1 VSEHGE
7 AQSHGGPE
15 HLHHHPMEHEGGA
28 LAASLSPA
36 LIEACGGR
44 LSQPTWFRAAWQASG
59 SSTGYATYRDGD
71 GRELEVVVKVPVNPN
86 EHRWTS
92 LLGNHGGGAGAC
104 TPRVLAHGL
113 ELGGYDFAWLVI
125 EKLRGSP
132 LNKGLDKSGVEGL
145 LMAASS
151 WYVQAGAARAIAT
164 APPPKDEDWGTMLD
178 KARHVVK
185 DVGMAESQRWNEALH
200 RTQKHLGELV
210 ARWRARPINTW
221 CHGDLHPGN
230 AMRRESADGQQAGCV
245 LIDLALV
252 HPGHW
257 VEDAVY
263 LERLYWAKPELLGG
277 VKPVSEVAKNLRSLG
292 TIGGED
298 YAMLAHVRRVL
309 MAASVP
315 LYLEHEGHPKYV
327 KAALEMLERTM
338 GVVGM

>member
-1 VSEHGE
+1 MSEYGHPHPHG
-7 AQSHGGPE
+7 APDHHQ
-15 HLHHHPMEHEGGA
+15 HHPMEHEGGA

-36 LIEACGGR
+36 LMEACNGR
-44 LSQPTWFRAAWQASG
+44 LTQPTWFRAAWQASG
-59 SSTGYATYRDGD
+59 SSTGYATYREES
-71 GRELEVVVKVPVNPN
+71 GREIEVVVKVPVNPN

-92 LLGNHGGGAGAC
+92 LLGGHDGGHETC

-132 LNKGLDKSGVEGL
+132 LNKGLDRTGVEGL
-145 LMAASS
+145 LMAASR
-151 WYVQAGAARAIAT
+151 WYVQAGKARAISAGAT
-164 APPPKDEDWGTMLD
+164 PKDEDWGAMLD

-185 DVGMAESQRWNEALH
+185 DSGIADSQRWNEALH

-230 AMRRESADGQQAGCV
+230 AMRREDAGGEHGGCV

-263 LERLYWAKPELLGG
+263 LERLYWAKPEMLGG
-277 VKPVSEVAKNLRSLG
+277 VKPVSEVAKNLRAMG
-292 TIGGED
+292 AIGGED

-309 MAASVP
+309 MSASVP

-327 KAALEMLERTM
+327 KAALEMLERTLGVM
-338 GVVGM
+338 GM